1 LSSAPPAPA
10 AATSNAPSVPPP
22 KHSSTLRQV
31 PHTNFR
37 LHASACCKPTRHAT
51 TRSQVT
57 RIHPSIHPSIPLPA
71 LPDSSPRL
79 CLFGQRWAFYTGMPL
94 SVVSSLL
101 FLPRLLCLTGSLG
114 RRFAFA
120 FFGPLVRLR
129 SVCVCMIPSSSL
141 VALLYITEG
150 RKKIIIKSPNKKD
163 DVQEQEASSRLILPT
178 CEHEK

>member
-10 AATSNAPSVPPP
+10 VATSNAPSVPPP
-22 KHSSTLRQV
+22 KQQQHPSPGS
-31 PHTNFR
+31 PHK
-37 LHASACCKPTRHAT
+37 LPPACFCLLQANTPRH
-51 TRSQVT
+51 
-57 RIHPSIHPSIPLPA
+57 HPQPKSRASIHPSRFRPFPIRRHVFVFLVNVG
-71 LPDSSPRL
+71 R
-79 CLFGQRWAFYTGMPL
+79 FYTGMPL

-120 FFGPLVRLR
+120 SFGPLVRLR